1 MENLDA
7 NFSSKVKT
15 IRSKNLRNFLNAY
28 YYTYV
33 MQETDQNPL
42 ITKEAAVY
50 SQERPPRVRPGLR
63 ALQRYL
69 RCSRATAQYYLRAI
83 DITRTIFV
91 LSEIER
97 NRKEKPLIRIAKKEY
112 REVLRDVVVPFE
124 RISEVMK
131 SGLGASE
138 LFQIRTLLCE
148 VAAVLSRQS
157 GVYTPEDSAKII
169 QELTSLLL

>member
-1 MENLDA
+1 MENYRE
-7 NFSSKVKT
+7 NFTSRART

-33 MQETDQNPL
+33 MQTDENPL
-42 ITKEAAVY
+42 ITKAAAAY
-50 SQERPPRVRPGLR
+50 SQGRPPRVRPGLR
-63 ALQRYL
+63 VLQRYL

-91 LSEIER
+91 QSEIER

-112 REVLRDVVVPFE
+112 RDLLRDVVIPFE
-124 RISEVMK
+124 QISKIMK
-131 SGLGASE
+131 SDLEASE

-148 VAAVLSRQS
+148 VAAVLAKQS
-157 GVYTPEDSAKII
+157 GVYTSEESAKII
-169 QELTSLLL
+169 QEFASLLL